1 MSDEDGDGRNGP
13 EVALEN
19 PYFLFKLFQS
29 DVIGAEVDWENE
41 RFVFYPVNTIPAV
54 DDAG

>member
-1 MSDEDGDGRNGP
+1 MSDGDDDGRNGLQ
-13 EVALEN
+13 VSLES

>member
-1 MSDEDGDGRNGP
+1 MADDDGVDDVRFTT
-13 EVALEN
+13 ES